1 MYNSPQT
8 GEEYGEQATK
18 KAACPNEFISGIYTE
33 DAGMGRMEAVARC
46 FHAEQQKHRFHICT
60 NPRRGQKRCWWYN
73 IP

>member
-46 FHAEQQKHRFHICT
+46 FHAEQ
-60 NPRRGQKRCWWYN
+60 
-73 IP
+73 